1 MITHNKNKMKIE
13 KNKIVFASIIGMIV
27 LFIGSYS
34 MVVLNKDED
43 PTIETNRIPI
53 PELQDEQKE
62 YDSKLDAINDLK
74 EVREANAPS
83 IYDER
88 MLDSSGVYDP
98 DLPDKKKAQIVDS
111 IYNQGRINYADNSYR
126 KSRVQ
131 KVIKKVNPSGSIAD
145 KQDYGKTLSSDKTVF
160 KDFFNS
166 NPNRSERIEK
176 STDDVIHV
184 VVNGDQVVKTF
195 SRLEMRLARPALINN
210 ELLPKNTYLYGFV
223 SFKPNRTMIEITNI
237 NHQPVNLKAYDLQD
251 GNEGIYVV
259 NNFQTEASK
268 ALVGDAVN
276 EINIPAVPSVGVLKK
291 VFQRSNRH
299 VKVTIMNNYK
309 LILKPKQ

>member
-1 MITHNKNKMKIE
+1 MKIE

-166 NPNRSERIEK
+166 NPNKSERIEK

>member
-1 MITHNKNKMKIE
+1 MKIE

-195 SRLEMRLARPALINN
+195 SRLEMRLTKPALINN

-223 SFKPNRTMIEITNI
+223 SFKPNRTMIDITNI

-268 ALVGDAVN
+268 AVMDDAVN

-291 VFQRSNRH
+291 VFQRSNKN
-299 VKVTIMNNYK
+299 VKVTITNNYK

>member
-1 MITHNKNKMKIE
+1 MKIE
-13 KNKIVFASIIGMIV
+13 RNKIVFASIIGMIV

-34 MVVLNKDED
+34 MVVLKKDED
-43 PTIETNRIPI
+43 PTIQTNRIPI

-166 NPNRSERIEK
+166 NPNKSERIEK

-223 SFKPNRTMIEITNI
+223 SFKPNRTMIDITNI

>member
-1 MITHNKNKMKIE
+1 MKIE

-34 MVVLNKDED
+34 MVVLKKDED
-43 PTIETNRIPI
+43 PTIQTNRIPI

-166 NPNRSERIEK
+166 NPNKSERIEK

>member
-1 MITHNKNKMKIE
+1 MKIE

-291 VFQRSNRH
+291 VFQRSNKN
-299 VKVTIMNNYK
+299 VKVTITNNYK

>member
-1 MITHNKNKMKIE
+1 MKIE

-223 SFKPNRTMIEITNI
+223 SFKPNRTMIDITNI

>member
-166 NPNRSERIEK
+166 NPNKSERIEK

>member
-1 MITHNKNKMKIE
+1 MKIE

-34 MVVLNKDED
+34 MVVLKKDED
-43 PTIETNRIPI
+43 PTIQTNRIPI

-166 NPNRSERIEK
+166 NPNKSERIEK

-223 SFKPNRTMIEITNI
+223 SFKPNRTMIDITNI